1 MAQESDQAVISR
13 CRRGSQSAFETVF
26 ERYQR
31 RTYLLALQMVG
42 NREDALDASQA
53 SLAKA
58 FMNLDK
64 FDSRRSFA
72 PWLFRIVR
80 NQCIDL
86 LRKRRGKKTQ
96 PLDEAGGAACST
108 DDPVAAMQRDEMK
121 KQIWS
126 AMGKLSAR
134 EREVLIL
141 REFHDMRYKEIAAV
155 LEVPI
160 GTVMSRLSAARKNLR
175 GLMLEY
181 LR

>member
-1 MAQESDQAVISR
+1 MAQESDQAVIAR

-42 NREDALDASQA
+42 NREDALDVSQV

-58 FMNLDK
+58 FMNLHK
-64 FDSRRSFA
+64 FDSRRSFG

-86 LRKRRGKKTQ
+86 LRRRPRRPVQLIDTAK
-96 PLDEAGGAACST
+96 EADCGAS
-108 DDPVAAMQRDEMK
+108 DPVEAAQRDEMK
-121 KQIWS
+121 KQIWL
-126 AMGKLSAR
+126 AMGKLTVR
-134 EREVLIL
+134 EREVLVL
-141 REFHDMRYKEIAAV
+141 REFHDMQYKEIAAV
-155 LEVPI
+155 LEIPI
-160 GTVMSRLSAARKNLR
+160 GTVMSRLSASRKKLR
-175 GLMLEY
+175 SLLLEY